1 MRKKFLKTIICLL
14 VAIFVYSSSTTL
26 AAPTIGSISVGAA
39 KFGACT
45 LAGKISPYLSKWID
59 GGYDRLNK
67 SISKVVAKIPG
78 LSKIPGVGGALGG
91 AIGEDSVPVND
102 KGLNTT
108 QSRLLAK
115 ETNEDVATRCAAMEV
130 LNFMNT
136 SINDLARNSG
146 RNGGASWI
154 RNWRNFQT
162 DSQYRGEG
170 VFRAMLSNTKLCDYF
185 SGDIKGLFGA
195 TTPTVA
201 PRNTRT
207 GNLDPYA
214 LRANCTMPS
223 GFNLTNYQND
233 FSGNGGWNSFSR
245 MLDPQNNYYGA
256 LFGALDESA
265 KQRSLEESTD
275 LNQVIANRGFTGRSG
290 GNATESCSSR
300 DPNGKC
306 LSYNDIKTPGSVIA
320 DSIAASIKTELDV
333 AVSADEISELIST
346 ATDVLINRLKDLG
359 NPDEG
364 EYLSYTPPEVSEEA
378 PPGGGG
384 RCAGTSTGPIY
395 EGALDG
401 AIGAVITAN
410 PGGIADE
417 FNTANNGF
425 VFLSY
430 LGQELERR
438 GFNATATVLNGHD
451 NPNQGDLMALQRPN
465 EPSWERYDV
474 ITDSGAGNAPL
485 RSVVGTD
492 YVGTIPLSCVTGAI
506 ERTPVGACL
515 SSNQK
520 TQVTRLVTTADTA
533 INSLA
538 IDDFKAVAIGIF
550 EGREKIDSITKIL
563 NDVYVELYDIEKTIT
578 DPSKGEIRS
587 FIQTAG
593 NTVVQAQE
601 EFTGML
607 WSTQSQRVD
616 AERKL
621 TSLKESISPIVNK
634 VNSIQIC
641 GTGPSSGTP
650 TGGGEPNPTSEPA
663 F

>member
-1 MRKKFLKTIICLL
+1 MRVIFLKTITCLL
-14 VAIFVYSSSTTL
+14 FVILIYPNNTAF
-26 AAPTIGSISVGAA
+26 AAPTVGSISVGAA
-39 KFGACT
+39 RFGACSIG
-45 LAGKISPYLSKWID
+45 GKISPYLSQVLDD
-59 GGYDRLNK
+59 GYKNLNK
-67 SISKVVAKIPG
+67 GINKIIARIPG
-78 LSKIPGVGGALGG
+78 LSRIPGIGGLAGGVLGG
-91 AIGEDSVPVND
+91 DSVPVND
-102 KGLNTT
+102 AGLNTI

-115 ETNEDVATRCAAMEV
+115 ETSGDIATRCASMEV

-170 VFRAMLSNTKLCDYF
+170 IFRAMLSNTKLCDYF
-185 SGDIKGLFGA
+185 SGDLKGLFGA
-195 TTPTVA
+195 TTPTAA

-233 FSGNGGWNSFSR
+233 FSGNGGWNAFSR
-245 MLDPQNNYYGA
+245 MLEPQNNYYGA
-256 LFGALDESA
+256 LFGALDEVS
-265 KQRSLEESTD
+265 KQRSLEESAD

-290 GNATESCSSR
+290 GNAAESCSSR
-300 DPNGKC
+300 DPSGKC

-359 NPDEG
+359 NPNEG

-401 AIGAVITAN
+401 AISAVITAN

-417 FNTANNGF
+417 LNTANNGF

-430 LGQELERR
+430 LGPELERR
-438 GFNATATVLNGHD
+438 GFNATATVLNGND
-451 NPNQGDLMALQRPN
+451 NPNQGDLIALQRPN
-465 EPSWERYDV
+465 EPEWERYDV
-474 ITDSGAGNAPL
+474 IVNSGAGDAPL
-485 RSVVGTD
+485 RTVVGTD
-492 YVGTIPLSCVTGAI
+492 YVGTIPLSCVTG
-506 ERTPVGACL
+506 G
-515 SSNQK
+515 S
-520 TQVTRLVTTADTA
+520 
-533 INSLA
+533 
-538 IDDFKAVAIGIF
+538 G
-550 EGREKIDSITKIL
+550 G
-563 NDVYVELYDIEKTIT
+563 
-578 DPSKGEIRS
+578 G
-587 FIQTAG
+587 
-593 NTVVQAQE
+593 
-601 EFTGML
+601 
-607 WSTQSQRVD
+607 
-616 AERKL
+616 
-621 TSLKESISPIVNK
+621 
-634 VNSIQIC
+634 
-641 GTGPSSGTP
+641 GTP
-650 TGGGEPNPTSEPA
+650 TPEPA